1 MPDLEEK
8 REKGM
13 SLMFAGLAVLVAA
26 LLVIFF
32 LPGGVRVGSQK
43 TFLAIIG
50 VLGALGL
57 ILVVSGWFMRRR
69 TDEG

>member
-1 MPDLEEK
+1 MPHLEEK

-32 LPGGVRVGSQK
+32 LPGGIRVGSQK
-43 TFLAIIG
+43 MFLAIIG
-50 VLGALGL
+50 LLGALGL